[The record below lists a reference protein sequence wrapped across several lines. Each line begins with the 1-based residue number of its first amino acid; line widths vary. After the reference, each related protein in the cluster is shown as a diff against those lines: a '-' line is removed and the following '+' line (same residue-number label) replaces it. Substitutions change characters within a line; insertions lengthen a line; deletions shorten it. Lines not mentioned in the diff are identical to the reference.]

1 MSTFG
6 GWKIEKRLYPSK
18 SAQAAS
24 IALALLVAFVLTSL
38 LIASAGADVSEAL
51 RAMVQGAFGSWNALF
66 ETLVQSTAF
75 IFTGLAVTVAF
86 RGRTWNIGA
95 EGQFFAGAM
104 AAFWV
109 GTRFESLP
117 ALALLLLIII
127 GAWIAGGIW
136 GAIPGFLKARY
147 GVNEIIVTVMMN
159 FIILLVL
166 SYLLS
171 SAWQDPKSYFYQT
184 AQMPEATYFPKLFAK
199 GRLHLGFVLALITA
213 VFVYVLLWKTTLGYE
228 IRAIGINPL
237 AARYKGIDVART
249 TVVLMAI
256 SGAIAAMGG
265 ASEVCGVHHRLRL
278 DISIG
283 YGFTGIIIALLGRLH
298 PVGVVLAAIFFGAL
312 VNGALA
318 MQITTGVPVALV
330 SAIQGITLI
339 CLLAADVLPRYR
351 LTPVRSPAGV
361 EATHTLTGT
370 GASPGEG
377 GGLDV

>member
-1 MSTFG
+1 
-6 GWKIEKRLYPSK
+6 
-18 SAQAAS
+18 
-24 IALALLVAFVLTSL
+24 
-38 LIASAGADVSEAL
+38 
-51 RAMVQGAFGSWNALF
+51 
-66 ETLVQSTAF
+66 
-75 IFTGLAVTVAF
+75 
-86 RGRTWNIGA
+86 
-95 EGQFFAGAM
+95 M